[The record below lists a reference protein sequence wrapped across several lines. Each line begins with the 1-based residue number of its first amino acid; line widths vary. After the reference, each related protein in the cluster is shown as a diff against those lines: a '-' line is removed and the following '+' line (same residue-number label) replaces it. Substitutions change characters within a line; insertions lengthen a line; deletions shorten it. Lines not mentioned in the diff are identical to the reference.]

1 MNKLQNVMMKMP
13 DINAVN
19 TETEATTLAS
29 SSFFFSNSRE
39 TNTPPPTPK
48 VSPTPVNINA
58 KGKTMEESYLNE
70 IPRMYPQ
77 YCKLP

>member
-29 SSFFFSNSRE
+29 SSFFFPNSRE
-39 TNTPPPTPK
+39 TNTQPPTPK

-58 KGKTMEESYLNE
+58 KGKTMETAA
-70 IPRMYPQ
+70 IGIVP
-77 YCKLP
+77 K

>member
-29 SSFFFSNSRE
+29 SSFFFPNSRE

-58 KGKTMEESYLNE
+58 KGKTMETAA
-70 IPRMYPQ
+70 IGIVP
-77 YCKLP
+77 K

>member
-29 SSFFFSNSRE
+29 SSFFFSQQSGDKYSTAYTE
-39 TNTPPPTPK
+39 
-48 VSPTPVNINA
+48 SQSDPVNINA
-58 KGKTMEESYLNE
+58 KGKTMETAA
-70 IPRMYPQ
+70 IGIVP
-77 YCKLP
+77 K

>member
-29 SSFFFSNSRE
+29 FSFFSQQSGDRYS
-39 TNTPPPTPK
+39 TAYT
-48 VSPTPVNINA
+48 
-58 KGKTMEESYLNE
+58 ESQSD
-70 IPRMYPQ
+70 PRKY
-77 YCKLP
+77 